1 MRTALGLLLAA
12 ILVSIIGVMVL
23 RPAPTVCAYPPGRLG
38 AVQADYYTLAD
49 GRNVPAT
56 CTENGWLAKAD

>member
-1 MRTALGLLLAA
+1 MRKIFGILLLV
-12 ILVSIIGVMVL
+12 IVLSIVGVVVL

-56 CTENGWLAKAD
+56 CTEAGWLAQAR